1 MRTPAIN
8 EIDIS
13 IKKSIS
19 WTPRKASTILFLLN
33 DVFINHK
40 SIMISISD
48 DVRFEMQI
56 VIIIYDLSFR
66 CNSKYNKY
74 KIVYPLISKKTI

>member
-1 MRTPAIN
+1 LPRDSLSAPMRTPAIN

-33 DVFINHK
+33 NVFINYK
-40 SIMISISD
+40 SIMISVLSN
-48 DVRFEMQI
+48 VRFEMPL
-56 VIIIYDLSFR
+56 VIIIYDLSLGVFQ
-66 CNSKYNKY
+66 NITS
-74 KIVYPLISKKTI
+74 T